1 MKRRFFAP
9 ILILSILLVSC
20 EENFSPFGTYNQK
33 FVLTCILNSDTAFQT
48 ATLSSSYFTG
58 SFSPNDKEEDRSVK
72 FADIRVWYEDSVYLF
87 KDTMVVETDALN
99 NTSVKNYYFNDRF
112 KVAFNKPIEIEVL
125 LENGKRLKAKS
136 QTPKDISFKSN
147 SSVLI
152 PPVSGNLINIYWTN
166 GNNSSFYQPKLFF
179 KYSKKVNNV
188 VTIYEAEIPYNYT
201 LINGLEEAVYPP
213 ASNKLSIVYNLDV
226 ITKTLNNLSK
236 DEPENVTISVYEK
249 LYFTLS
255 ILDQNLSRYASSTS
269 KSFNALTVRVNENEY
284 TNIEGGLG
292 IFGSYI
298 NKIYDRLRFQPSYI
312 ESFGYN
318 YIYQN

>member
-1 MKRRFFAP
+1 MKKRFFAS
-9 ILILSILLVSC
+9 ILVLSILLISC
-20 EENFSPFGTYNQK
+20 EDNFSPFGSYNEK
-33 FVLTCILNSDTAFQT
+33 YVLTCILNSDTTFQT

-58 SFSPNDKEEDRSVK
+58 TFNPDDKVEDRSIK

-99 NTSVKNYYFNDRF
+99 NSSVKNFYFNDRF
-112 KVAFNKPIEIEVL
+112 KIAFNKPIEIEVL

-136 QTPKDISFKSN
+136 QTPKDIAFKSN

-152 PPVSGNLINIYWTN
+152 PPVSGNLINIFWTN

-179 KYSKKVNNV
+179 KYSKKVNDV
-188 VTIYEAEIPYNYT
+188 VTFYEAEIPYYFT
-201 LINGLEEAVYPP
+201 SINGSEKAVYPP
-213 ASNKLSIVYNLDV
+213 ASNKLSIVYNMDV
-226 ITKTLNNLSK
+226 IAKTLNNLSK

-298 NKIYDRLRFQPSYI
+298 NKIYDRLRFQSTYI

-318 YIYQN
+318 YVFQN